1 MKCGA
6 KKRNGLPCQAPAMSN
21 GRCRIHG
28 GKSLGGADSP
38 TFKTGLYSK
47 YAPAKIKQKIADY
60 LEADPFDLTHEL
72 ALSRAL
78 LADYL
83 NRFDA
88 MPLDLTSIDVMTIL
102 IDRIRKTVETIV
114 KIRNDSALTAAE
126 VTYLASRIVGL
137 MDKYIDDPD
146 KREACKLEL
155 LSFTVP
161 ANNDAIA
168 ENSSGLIS
176 VSDR

>member
-1 MKCGA
+1 MKLCGA
-6 KKRNGLPCQAPAMSN
+6 KTRGGTPCKSPAMEN
-21 GRCRIHG
+21 GRCRMHG
-28 GKSLGGADSP
+28 GKTPHGDALP
-38 TFKTGLYSK
+38 QYKTGLYSK
-47 YAPAKIKQKIADY
+47 YAPAQVRSKIEQFLD
-60 LEADPFDLTHEL
+60 ADPFDLTHEL

-83 NRFDA
+83 SRFDSDA
-88 MPLDLTSIDVMTIL
+88 IKLDLYSIDSLTVL
-102 IDRIRKTVETIV
+102 VDRIRKTVETIV

-137 MDKYIDDPD
+137 LDKYIDDPE

-161 ANNDAIA
+161 AN
-168 ENSSGLIS
+168 
-176 VSDR
+176 SDTLPEATP